1 MANQIRGRFQK
12 DADKTALDYSS
23 SIHYDW
29 RLYPYDIAGSMAH
42 AKMLA
47 KQGIITMAEG
57 KAIVEGLAEIGEEI
71 SEGKFQ
77 FKPELEDIH
86 MNIEARLV
94 EKLGDTGKK
103 LHTARSRNDQVAL
116 DVRLFTRDAIIHT
129 IGDIIEL
136 QSTLV
141 ELASAHKVTIIP
153 GYTHL
158 QKAQPILLAH
168 HFLAYFEMLGRDI
181 ERLDNCLTRVDVM
194 PLGSGALAGVAYDID
209 RKFVAEELGFKQIS
223 RNSLDAVADRDFII
237 EFEADASLC
246 MMHLS
251 RLAEELVLWS
261 SGEFDFIE
269 IDDAYTTGSSIMP
282 QKKNPDMA
290 ELVRGKTGRVYGALM
305 NLLTTMKGLPL
316 AYNRDMQEDKQP
328 MFDVVKTARESLYIL
343 AHVLVHTTFDKYHLE
358 EELRTDFLTATD
370 MADYLVTKGIPFREA
385 HTITGEIVQ
394 YCVTHKMYFGNL
406 DLGTLREFSPKFE
419 PDIFDFILPQTSVER
434 KQSAGSTSP
443 QEVKKQIVHWTR
455 VLSKRR
461 V

>member
-12 DADKTALDYSS
+12 EADKTAQEYSS

-57 KAIVEGLAEIGEEI
+57 KDIVEALAEIGEEI
-71 SEGKFQ
+71 SEGKFE
-77 FKPELEDIH
+77 FKQELEDIH
-86 MNIEARLV
+86 MNIEARLI
-94 EKLGDTGKK
+94 EKIGDAGKK

-116 DVRLFTRDAIIHT
+116 DIRLFTRDAIIHT
-129 IGDIIEL
+129 IGEIIEL
-136 QSTLV
+136 QSVLV
-141 ELASAHKVTIIP
+141 ELASNHKATIIP
-153 GYTHL
+153 GYTHM

-181 ERLDNCLTRVDVM
+181 ERLDSCLTRVDVM

-209 RKFVAEELGFKQIS
+209 RKFVADELGFKEIS

-251 RLAEELVLWS
+251 RLAEEIVLWS

-290 ELVRGKTGRVYGALM
+290 ELARGKTGRVYGNLM
-305 NLLTTMKGLPL
+305 GLLTTMKGLPL
-316 AYNRDMQEDKQP
+316 AYNRDMQEDKEG
-328 MFDVVKTARESLYIL
+328 FSIL
-343 AHVLVHTTFDKYHLE
+343 
-358 EELRTDFLTATD
+358 
-370 MADYLVTKGIPFREA
+370 
-385 HTITGEIVQ
+385 
-394 YCVTHKMYFGNL
+394 
-406 DLGTLREFSPKFE
+406 
-419 PDIFDFILPQTSVER
+419 
-434 KQSAGSTSP
+434 
-443 QEVKKQIVHWTR
+443 
-455 VLSKRR
+455 
-461 V
+461 